1 MIPRVSVV
9 IPTFNRAA
17 LVCEAIESALGQTI
31 KDLEVIVVDD
41 GSTDGTGKVIRDRY
55 DERVKY
61 HYQSNMGRSVARNR
75 GIAAAGGRYLLFLD
89 SDDLLLPRALE
100 CEAAYL
106 DAHPDVDVVY
116 TDGYF
121 CDADG
126 QNLSRIAPA
135 RPAHCLKN
143 ILEDLVI
150 SNVILACHSAM
161 VRRAALDAVGPPYFD
176 EELRGTED
184 EDLWVRLAAH
194 GCAFAYLDVP
204 TCQYRIHGSNASTY
218 DPSSPAY
225 WKRRESVRR
234 TRFNILNGDFFPSLG
249 VETRERFFYSLLLF
263 HVEGDEQA
271 RAQAANSPR
280 FLGLPPSVR
289 ARLLYYLG
297 LRIIVANGELA
308 LGRGYLREALRLV
321 PRKLKYRTV
330 FLLSYLGRPL
340 LGCLVTI
347 YRWLGDLSQ
356 RNDSSSPIGAGGIRP
371 I

>member
-1 MIPRVSVV
+1 MMPRVSVV

-17 LVCEAIESALGQTI
+17 LVCEAIESVLGQTI

-41 GSTDGTGKVIRDRY
+41 GSTDGTGKAIRDRY

-61 HYQSNMGRSVARNR
+61 HCQSNMGRSVARNR
-75 GIAAAGGRYLLFLD
+75 GIAAAGGQYLLFLD

-249 VETRERFFYSLLLF
+249 VETRERFFRSL
-263 HVEGDEQA
+263 
-271 RAQAANSPR
+271 
-280 FLGLPPSVR
+280 
-289 ARLLYYLG
+289 LLYYLG

-308 LGRGYLREALRLV
+308 LGRGYLKEALRLV

-347 YRWLGDLSQ
+347 YRLLGDLSQ

-371 I
+371 IGDPV